1 MVLRHN
7 PNNPEINPFDNE
19 PKETD
24 AIAVSPSMAIRK
36 YSAGPNHNATFANG
50 GDKKS
55 KTKPL
60 MIPPITE
67 AKVETLIAS
76 IAFPFLVNSYPS
88 IADAADADVPGV
100 RNKMAEKEPP

>member
-1 MVLRHN
+1 
-7 PNNPEINPFDNE
+7 
-19 PKETD
+19 
-24 AIAVSPSMAIRK
+24 
-36 YSAGPNHNATFANG
+36 
-50 GDKKS
+50 
-55 KTKPL
+55 